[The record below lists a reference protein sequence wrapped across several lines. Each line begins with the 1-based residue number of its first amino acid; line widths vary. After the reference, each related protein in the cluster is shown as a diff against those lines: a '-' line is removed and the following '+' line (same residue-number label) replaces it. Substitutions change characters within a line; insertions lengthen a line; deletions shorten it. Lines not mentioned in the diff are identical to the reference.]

1 MQLGLSLV
9 APAAPQEGCIYLI
22 GPASHLIDLCGG
34 LEYLQGLS
42 GGCNGGDVL
51 IIGLDHLCGLFQP
64 QRFCDSMIWKPV
76 LMHPHLTIMDKSG
89 TAGITTFELECMMN
103 TD

>member
-1 MQLGLSLV
+1 M
-9 APAAPQEGCIYLI
+9 
-22 GPASHLIDLCGG
+22 
-34 LEYLQGLS
+34 
-42 GGCNGGDVL
+42 L

-76 LMHPHLTIMDKSG
+76 LMQLHLTIKDKSG